1 MEDQKRKL
9 AAIVF
14 TDIVGFTK
22 LTAKDQTLA
31 SSLLTK
37 QREAFKPIVESH
49 GGTWLKE
56 MGDGLLLIFDTVTD
70 AVNCCIKIQ
79 EEAKTIEQMV
89 LRIGIHQGEI
99 LMLENDVI
107 GDDVNVASRIE
118 AFSAPGGIAISGKVY
133 DAIVR
138 EMHYQTKYLG
148 KPKLKGVGQEV
159 TVYCIISHGLPETN
173 LADVA
178 AKLEDVRPKWF
189 YPAIASLLLVP
200 LIVYFSFFRGEK
212 IDSIAVLYMDVGNDP
227 ELSYLEAI
235 TEDIIFDLTSSS
247 QGLLKVS
254 ESVEVKKY
262 KENSDISVNDVAGE
276 LGVDFVFWTKVQQDG
291 PGFKFRYR
299 LYDSDSQKDRF
310 LKTDYIEKN
319 SLQSILGVLISKIV
333 DELDIEQSEQFV
345 RLEYDP
351 ESYNLYLQAKNL
363 YTLAKSSEDNNKAI
377 SMMED
382 AISKDDNLV
391 MAQIYLGTMLYDMG
405 NYSQASVIYEKALS
419 KSKSLQDNASMAES
433 YRKQGQLLRK
443 KKDYPGSL
451 AKFSEALSMST
462 VMNDKS
468 SMAKTLNSMAIL
480 NWRTK
485 EKDEALKN
493 WLSALA
499 IVEGLGDK
507 PKISKYLNNI
517 GIWYRD
523 DSDYSKSVE
532 YYQRS
537 LEIKEALG
545 DVRNIS
551 KTLNNIGN
559 VYFMMGDYENSVEF
573 YGKSVEI
580 KEKLEDNKGLASTL
594 NNIGETYFYQE
605 NYDEALKSFRKSI
618 SYGGN
623 NKDNVFDNERYMG
636 ISHYYLGNFDSCHV
650 YLKRADEYYSMS
662 EVKRMPIL
670 PYLIIAKQKVGDNQ
684 ASKDLLKEFKRIVEN
699 NDAEKKDFILANW
712 ASYEVLTLLGETK
725 EAKAFL
731 ENAYFEVKSRSRDIK
746 NKSDRNKYLSSTFH
760 SKINDAWS
768 N

>member
-31 SSLLTK
+31 SALLTK
-37 QREAFKPIVESH
+37 QRDAFKPIVESH

-56 MGDGLLLIFDTVTD
+56 MGDGLLLIFDTVTE

-79 EEAKTIEQMV
+79 EEATNIDEMV

-178 AKLEDVRPKWF
+178 AKLEDTRPKWF

-200 LIVYFSFFRGEK
+200 LIVYFSFFRGEQV
-212 IDSIAVLYMDVGNDP
+212 DSIAVLYMDVGSYT
-227 ELSYLEAI
+227 ELNYLETI
-235 TEDIIFDLTSSS
+235 TEDLIFDLTSSS
-247 QGLLKVS
+247 QGLIKVS
-254 ESVEVKKY
+254 EPVEVKKF
-262 KENSDISVNDVAGE
+262 KDSDMSLEDLSKE
-276 LGVDFVFWTKVQQDG
+276 LGVDFVFKSSVQPDDN
-291 PGFKFRYR
+291 GFIFRVR
-299 LYDSDSQKDRF
+299 LFDSNAGKDLF
-310 LKTDYIEKN
+310 INKWYIEKN
-319 SLQSILGVLISKIV
+319 SLQSVVAVLIDKLV
-333 DELDIEQSEQFV
+333 EELGIEQAEGYA

-351 ESYNLYLQAKNL
+351 ESYDLYLQAKSIYAL
-363 YTLAKSSEDNNKAI
+363 SDNYDDNIKAI

-391 MAQIYLGTMLYDMG
+391 MAQIYLGTMQYDMA

-433 YRKQGQLLRK
+433 LRKQGQLLRK

-451 AKFSEALSMST
+451 EKFSEALSMST

-499 IVEGLGDK
+499 IVEEQDDK

-532 YYQRS
+532 YYQKS
-537 LEIKEALG
+537 LDIKEALG

-559 VYFMMGDYENSVEF
+559 VYFMMGDYGNSVEF
-573 YGKSVEI
+573 YGRSVEI
-580 KEKLEDNKGLASTL
+580 KEKLQDSKGLASTL

-605 NYDEALKSFRKSI
+605 NYDQALQSFRKSI
-618 SYGGN
+618 SYGAN
-623 NKDNVFDNERYMG
+623 NKDNVFDNERYIG

-670 PYLIIAKQKVGDNQ
+670 PYLVIAKQEIGEAQ
-684 ASKDLLKEFKRIVEN
+684 ASKDLLAELKQISEN

-712 ASYEVLTLLGETK
+712 AAYEIFSLLGEQK
-725 EAKAFL
+725 EAKVYL

-746 NKSDRNKYLSSTFH
+746 NKADRNKYLSSTFH
-760 SKINDAWS
+760 SKINDAW
-768 N
+768 NN

>member
-37 QREAFKPIVESH
+37 QRESFKPIVESH

-56 MGDGLLLIFDTVTD
+56 MGDGLLLIFDTVTE

-79 EEAKTIEQMV
+79 EEAANIEQMV

-178 AKLEDVRPKWF
+178 AKLEDLRPKWF

-299 LYDSDSQKDRF
+299 LYDSDAQKDRF

-351 ESYNLYLQAKNL
+351 ESYNLYLQAKSL
-363 YTLAKSSEDNNKAI
+363 YTVAKSSEDNEKAI

-480 NWRTK
+480 N
-485 EKDEALKN
+485 
-493 WLSALA
+493 
-499 IVEGLGDK
+499 
-507 PKISKYLNNI
+507 
-517 GIWYRD
+517 
-523 DSDYSKSVE
+523 
-532 YYQRS
+532 
-537 LEIKEALG
+537 
-545 DVRNIS
+545 
-551 KTLNNIGN
+551 
-559 VYFMMGDYENSVEF
+559 
-573 YGKSVEI
+573 
-580 KEKLEDNKGLASTL
+580 
-594 NNIGETYFYQE
+594 
-605 NYDEALKSFRKSI
+605 
-618 SYGGN
+618 
-623 NKDNVFDNERYMG
+623 
-636 ISHYYLGNFDSCHV
+636 
-650 YLKRADEYYSMS
+650 
-662 EVKRMPIL
+662 
-670 PYLIIAKQKVGDNQ
+670 
-684 ASKDLLKEFKRIVEN
+684 
-699 NDAEKKDFILANW
+699 
-712 ASYEVLTLLGETK
+712 
-725 EAKAFL
+725 
-731 ENAYFEVKSRSRDIK
+731 
-746 NKSDRNKYLSSTFH
+746 
-760 SKINDAWS
+760 
-768 N
+768 